1 VNGVLAVS
9 RSFGDFQ
16 FKSFD
21 SGDVDLLSPNEKSFS
36 VNSNR
41 VEVLERSRKIQSQSL
56 VIAEPEIRSE
66 LITPKTEF
74 AIIATDGLWD
84 VIAPQQAITFVRSRM
99 SKSKDLQKVLRE
111 LVNEA
116 LHARNSQDNITVI
129 LVTFHSSFTSLH
141 TVIS

>member
-21 SGDVDLLSPNEKSFS
+21 SDDDDLLSSNGKSSS
-36 VNSNR
+36 VNRNR
-41 VEVLERSRKIQSQSL
+41 TVLLERSRKIQSQSL

-66 LITPKTEF
+66 HITPKTEF

-84 VIAPQQAITFVRSRM
+84 VIAPQQAVTFVRNRL
-99 SKSKDLQKVLRE
+99 SKSKDLHKILKD

-116 LHARNSQDNITVI
+116 LQERNSQDNITII
-129 LVTFHSSFTSLH
+129 LITFHSSFTSLH
-141 TVIS
+141 TIVS